1 MTPRELLAIFREE
14 VFDTQVPF
22 LWSDNLIL
30 GYISEAQKQFCR
42 DTYGIPDARS
52 FKISIKAD
60 GTEWYALDPRILK
73 VRSATLADTGR
84 PVALVAA
91 EKANALGV
99 RFDGKQGPVKA
110 LVTGLEN
117 NYVRAY
123 PVPNAAATVLLLTF
137 RLTDDAGP
145 DDDLEIE
152 LQHQRGLLH
161 WTKHLA
167 YDVQDTET
175 YDKQAS
181 DKYKGKHKE
190 LCEKVIREQSR
201 AGHEAGTVMY
211 GGL

>member
-14 VFDTQVPF
+14 VFDTQAPY

-52 FKISIKAD
+52 FKIAIKAD
-60 GTEWYALDPRILK
+60 GTEWYKIDPRIIK
-73 VRSATLADTGR
+73 VRGATLSDTGR
-84 PVALVAA
+84 PIAMVPS
-91 EKANALGV
+91 EKTQAYGIL
-99 RFDGKQGPVKA
+99 FDGKQGPVKT

-117 NYVRAY
+117 NTVRVH
-123 PVPNAAATVLLLTF
+123 PVPNVAATISLTTF
-137 RLTDDAGP
+137 RITDDVGA

-167 YDVQDTET
+167 YSVQDTET
-175 YDKQAS
+175 YDKQAAE
-181 DKYKGKHKE
+181 KYEGKHKT
-190 LCEKVIREQSR
+190 LCDKVIREQSR
-201 AGHEAGTVMY
+201 VAKEAGTVVY
-211 GGL
+211 GGI